1 MKPLFT
7 LLLCL
12 LPLLTDAQVQLY
24 DSWESAQ
31 KAAIGTD
38 KDILIVLTGKEWC
51 RPCKALEAEI
61 MQNPEFIAYAQEH
74 LVIFEVDVTIASIG
88 KPNSKAGK
96 LHKTY
101 SEKHNAPEFPSMI
114 LTDQAG
120 NEKLKYVEK
129 PTFEAFMAALAS
141 VHP

>member
-1 MKPLFT
+1 MR
-7 LLLCL
+7 LLLLLFCL
-12 LPLLTDAQVQLY
+12 LPLLAHAQVNRY
-24 DSWESAQ
+24 HSWEDAQ
-31 KAAIGTD
+31 KAAIGTN

-74 LVIFEVDVTIASIG
+74 LVIFEIDVTIASIG

-101 SEKHNAPEFPSMI
+101 SEKYNAPEFPSMI
-114 LTDQAG
+114 LTDQEG
-120 NEKLKYVEK
+120 NEKLKYVGK
-129 PTFEAFMAALAS
+129 PTFEVCMAALKS
-141 VHP
+141 IHS